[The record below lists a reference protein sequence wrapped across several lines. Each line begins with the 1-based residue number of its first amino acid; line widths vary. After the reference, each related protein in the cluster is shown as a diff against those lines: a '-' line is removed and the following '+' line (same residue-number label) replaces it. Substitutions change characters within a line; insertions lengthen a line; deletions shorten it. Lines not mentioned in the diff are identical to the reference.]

1 MDTLRE
7 HAAHDEVADGLS
19 CEMYCVEYE
28 AFRVK
33 DKICRGMGLTY
44 GDEDMCLDAPYRHL
58 DSERVGIVADKVVIR
73 DVGSECDVERV
84 ERE

>member
-33 DKICRGMGLTY
+33 EKY
-44 GDEDMCLDAPYRHL
+44 
-58 DSERVGIVADKVVIR
+58 
-73 DVGSECDVERV
+73 VEGWD
-84 ERE
+84 